1 MGPTAATFA
10 KAGCAA
16 SVSDSRGWAVSVD
29 SGRETSLSGVCNPG
43 FASVGIRLAAPT
55 LGSCSTHHH
64 FLDCRHSMTPSITI
78 VVPVYNEAAFIPEA
92 LPKLIASVE
101 GAGVPYTIRIVE
113 NGSTDGT
120 AEVARKA
127 AGSVNV
133 VVDSLPEP
141 DYGAAM
147 RRGFLEA
154 DSDWVVNFDIDYF
167 SADFLRRLLSQPDD
181 IDLVIASKRDPGSED
196 RRPFIRRLAT
206 GVFNVLLTL
215 ILQSNVTDTHGM
227 KGFRRKLV
235 DDLAPQVV
243 STEDLF
249 DTELVIRAERAGYR
263 IAEVPVV
270 VEEMRTAKS
279 SLVKRAPRTVLG
291 LIRMRSYLD

>member
-1 MGPTAATFA
+1 M
-10 KAGCAA
+10 A
-16 SVSDSRGWAVSVD
+16 S
-29 SGRETSLSGVCNPG
+29 
-43 FASVGIRLAAPT
+43 
-55 LGSCSTHHH
+55 
-64 FLDCRHSMTPSITI
+64 SITV

-92 LPKLIASVE
+92 LPKLVASVQA
-101 GAGVPYTIRIVE
+101 AGVPYTIRIVE

-120 AEVARKA
+120 ADAARK
-127 AGSVNV
+127 SVGDANI

-147 RRGFLEA
+147 RHGFLEA

-167 SADFLRRLLSQPDD
+167 SADFLHRLLAQPDD
-181 IDLVIASKRDPGSED
+181 VDLVIASKRDPASED
-196 RRPFIRRLAT
+196 RRPLIRRVAT
-206 GVFNVLLTL
+206 GVFNLLLTL
-215 ILQSNVTDTHGM
+215 ILQSGVSDTHGM

-249 DTELVIRAERAGYR
+249 DTELVVRAERAGYT
-263 IAEVPVV
+263 IVEVPVV

-279 SLVKRAPRTVLG
+279 SLIKRAPRTVVG
-291 LIRMRSYLD
+291 LIRMRGNLAKR